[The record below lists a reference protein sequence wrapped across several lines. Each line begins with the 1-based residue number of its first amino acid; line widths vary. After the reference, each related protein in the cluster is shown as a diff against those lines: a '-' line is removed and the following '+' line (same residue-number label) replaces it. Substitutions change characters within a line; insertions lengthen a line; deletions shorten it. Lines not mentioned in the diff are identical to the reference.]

1 MASAGTPPNPARPR
15 APRHPPSRQGDPTSE
30 RTPEPEAKAAPI
42 LAPRAPSPL
51 NTQMSPRLSCC
62 NFRQL
67 LLPHRPESQ
76 HDTRREPHSKER
88 VSVQARH
95 LVPAKNTPDSLC
107 PFQVRG
113 PPATFFPGKGRDAA
127 GKHRASFTDKHP
139 LRVLQPCWL
148 IQSRG
153 PTSQA
158 ASRPALGLLLL
169 SALGPLHKLCSVSS
183 TLSHTPDAAPLLFI
197 LRSGQMSSPERDL
210 SHLTQGPHVPPGVPD
225 TSVAQDVPHVP
236 TRTQRPARKAPGRAH
251 LLTTQASACLTR

>member
-1 MASAGTPPNPARPR
+1 MYAICFVTAAL
-15 APRHPPSRQGDPTSE
+15 
-30 RTPEPEAKAAPI
+30 RTPKPWWPTLPLTVAAMTPSQKYG
-42 LAPRAPSPL
+42 LATKNVPRWSPL
-51 NTQMSPRLSCC
+51 QMGRLRPESSL
-62 NFRQL
+62 QL

-76 HDTRREPHSKER
+76 HDAPSEPHSKER

-95 LVPAKNTPDSLC
+95 LVPAKNTPGSLC
-107 PFQVRG
+107 PFQAQG
-113 PPATFFPGKGRDAA
+113 PPGTFFPGKRWDAA

-158 ASRPALGLLLL
+158 ASRPALGFLLL
-169 SALGPLHKLCSVSS
+169 SASGPVHKLCSVSS
-183 TLSHTPDAAPLLFI
+183 TLSHTPDTAPLLFI

-210 SHLTQGPHVPPGVPD
+210 SHLTQGPHGPPGVPD
-225 TSVAQDVPHVP
+225 TSVAQDGAHVP
-236 TRTQRPARKAPGRAH
+236 MRTQRPARKAPGRAH